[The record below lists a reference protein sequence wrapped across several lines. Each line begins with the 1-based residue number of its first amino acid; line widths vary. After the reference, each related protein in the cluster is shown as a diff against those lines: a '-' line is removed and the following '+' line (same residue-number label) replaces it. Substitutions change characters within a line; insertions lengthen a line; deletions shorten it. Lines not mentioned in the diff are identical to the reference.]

1 MRIKEITNSVEKECY
16 SKIAKETGN
25 IFNELDWLKIFGNNL
40 KLFGIYENEKIIGG
54 FYLYR
59 DKKLGLN
66 IYKNPPFTPYVGP
79 ILQTT
84 INTKKRRKIVSLL
97 ANFINKLPYSVISF
111 LLNKEIN
118 DVIPFI
124 WKKFKTTVHYTYIVK
139 LENDIEKI
147 FEKMSK
153 DRRNDINKAIKDG
166 LIVKN
171 VNNHT
176 IIKNLINKTFLRQKK
191 KINQIYLNKILFDFA
206 KNNNS
211 FGFTVIQN
219 NRPIAASFCI
229 YDKTS
234 AYYLLGG
241 YDEKNRHHGAGAL
254 CLWESIKYAKKMG
267 LKHFDFEG
275 SIVPQIEKYFRGFG
289 GELTPYYRINKAKIL
304 LEIILKFFKREL
316 F

>member
-1 MRIKEITNSVEKECY
+1 
-16 SKIAKETGN
+16 
-25 IFNELDWLKIFGNNL
+25 
-40 KLFGIYENEKIIGG
+40 
-54 FYLYR
+54 
-59 DKKLGLN
+59 
-66 IYKNPPFTPYVGP
+66 
-79 ILQTT
+79 
-84 INTKKRRKIVSLL
+84 
-97 ANFINKLPYSVISF
+97 
-111 LLNKEIN
+111 
-118 DVIPFI
+118 
-124 WKKFKTTVHYTYIVK
+124 VHYTYIVK